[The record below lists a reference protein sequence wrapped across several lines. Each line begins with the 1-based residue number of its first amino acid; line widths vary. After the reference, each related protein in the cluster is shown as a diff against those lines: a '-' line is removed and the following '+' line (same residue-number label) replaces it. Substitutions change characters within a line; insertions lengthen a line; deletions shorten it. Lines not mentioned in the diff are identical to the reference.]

1 MSSKSK
7 LNDEELRLL
16 TEYSKH
22 ILKENPTEAKRI
34 INLLKSFYEKG
45 YSNPEIIEDEIYNVN
60 GQSLTDRK
68 RIELEINNI
77 KDMLNKVKDKAT
89 REKIQ
94 TNLNSLDNVLSHDDN
109 TLNGYIPFIKKNIA
123 DIQALLGID
132 ITFIDGANNSLNSL
146 LTEINSTKI
155 KQ

>member
-1 MSSKSK
+1 
-7 LNDEELRLL
+7 
-16 TEYSKH
+16 
-22 ILKENPTEAKRI
+22 
-34 INLLKSFYEKG
+34 
-45 YSNPEIIEDEIYNVN
+45 
-60 GQSLTDRK
+60 
-68 RIELEINNI
+68 
-77 KDMLNKVKDKAT
+77 MLNKVKDKAT

>member
-16 TEYSKH
+16 TEYSKQ

>member
-16 TEYSKH
+16 TEYSKQ

-94 TNLNSLDNVLSHDDN
+94 ANLNNLDNVLSHDDN